1 MSMNMG
7 VRMGISGRP
16 TPSGSAAPFT
26 PASLFTAGVDGV
38 WSSRIA
44 LADLWQDSA
53 RTTPV
58 TAVGQAV
65 GSWRVNTALGGST
78 YMTNAG
84 VDRPILRQDGNGV
97 FYLETTGAQNLN
109 SSPFASP
116 LGNQESTLMVTVQK
130 TGANTG
136 NAGFLCYFPGS
147 SLTAGAHRSVAI
159 AGAGGQL
166 MSDTAFPG
174 NAAVSGVIPATT
186 AVLEGRFGTQLSSA
200 IDGGAFTTI
209 TPSNATNTPANQ
221 ILSMGRGLQNVTAPG
236 NYYGILHIVR
246 TLTTQ
251 ERTDLIAWMTALR
264 NP

>member
-1 MSMNMG
+1 MPMNLGLGMG
-7 VRMGISGRP
+7 LSRRAAASG
-16 TPSGSAAPFT
+16 AAPFT

-44 LADLWQDSA
+44 LADLWQDVA

-58 TAVGQAV
+58 TAVGQSVA
-65 GSWRVNTALGGST
+65 SWRVNTAAGGST
-78 YMTNAG
+78 YMTNSNAT
-84 VDRPILRQDGNGV
+84 DRPVLRQDGNGV

-159 AGAGGQL
+159 QGAGGQL

-174 NAAVSGVIPATT
+174 NAAISGVIPGTT
-186 AVLEGRFGTQLSSA
+186 AVLEGRFGTQVSSA

-236 NYYGILHIVR
+236 NYYGILHVVR